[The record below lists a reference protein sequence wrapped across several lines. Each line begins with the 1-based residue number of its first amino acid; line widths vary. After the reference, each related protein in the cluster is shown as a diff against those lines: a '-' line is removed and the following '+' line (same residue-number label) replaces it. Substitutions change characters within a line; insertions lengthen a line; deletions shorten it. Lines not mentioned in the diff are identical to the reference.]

1 MIMLNWISK
10 TLNLGNEYKNLQVG
24 NPNGQKDI
32 ILVGITLIP
41 KNMVIGNRQKNAM
54 ESRSSSVVEQ
64 GFCKP
69 QAVGSSPTSGTTL

>member
-10 TLNLGNEYKNLQVG
+10 TLNLGNEYKNLQADNLSG
-24 NPNGQKDI
+24 RKDTI
-32 ILVGITLIP
+32 HEDITLML
-41 KNMVIGNRQKNAM
+41 KNMVIGQKNAM

>member
-1 MIMLNWISK
+1 MLNWISK
-10 TLNLGNEYKNLQVG
+10 TLNLGNEFKNFQAD
-24 NPNGQKDI
+24 NPNGQKDTI
-32 ILVGITLIP
+32 HGDITLML
-41 KNMVIGNRQKNAM
+41 KNMVIGQKNAM